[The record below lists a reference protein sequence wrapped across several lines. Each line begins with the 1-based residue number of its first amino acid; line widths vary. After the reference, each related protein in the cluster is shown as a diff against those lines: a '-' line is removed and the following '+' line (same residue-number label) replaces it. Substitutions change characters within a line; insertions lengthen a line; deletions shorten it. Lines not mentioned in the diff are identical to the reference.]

1 MYHHHYHHLFYHT
14 KDHYLI
20 IIKDNTPRFPYHHY
34 HLYRHNH
41 HHYIIIIIIIIFTST
56 FYIIASLH
64 STNSYVNRAA
74 IAAVDKFTD
83 PRGFKYPASVS
94 MLAECLKPDIIRGLN
109 EVFIQLNY
117 G

>member
-1 MYHHHYHHLFYHT
+1 L
-14 KDHYLI
+14 
-20 IIKDNTPRFPYHHY
+20 R
-34 HLYRHNH
+34 
-41 HHYIIIIIIIIFTST
+41 
-56 FYIIASLH
+56 